1 MKISRSSFAGDLSLY
16 DSREAAQFLGVTTQT
31 ICTWARAGR
40 LDGQLCGSGWFFTQ
54 EALENFLQGKAGR
67 RGSRRGSR
75 RAYTPREDPADRY
88 GPDLDGFFSIS
99 KR

>member
-16 DSREAAQFLGVTTQT
+16 DSREAAQYLGVTTQT

-67 RGSRRGSR
+67 RSSR

>member
-1 MKISRSSFAGDLSLY
+1 MKVSHSSFAGDLSLY
-16 DSREAAQFLGVTTQT
+16 DSKEAAQYLGVTTQT

-67 RGSRRGSR
+67 RISRRSR
-75 RAYTPREDPADRY
+75 TPHEDPADRY
-88 GPDLDGFFSIS
+88 GADLDGFFAVSG
-99 KR
+99 R